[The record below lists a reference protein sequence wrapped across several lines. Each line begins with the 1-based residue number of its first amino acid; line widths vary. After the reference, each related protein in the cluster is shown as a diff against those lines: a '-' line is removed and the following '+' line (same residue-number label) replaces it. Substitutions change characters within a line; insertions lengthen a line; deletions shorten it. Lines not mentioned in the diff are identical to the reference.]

1 MQSKAST
8 LQKSPLL
15 YFEGLEADL
24 RAGAIKPMTD
34 WSNLDNKEYL
44 NQTFTEN
51 SVQFIGL

>member
-44 NQTFTEN
+44 NQTEN
-51 SVQFIGL
+51 SVQFIDL